1 MKQKEYQQL
10 VVDAGALPCL
20 VDWLRMQKISTIAQ
34 PLIDL
39 LKRVADAI
47 TSLAHENTGIKT
59 LVRFFSFFHTLKNI
73 YSTAVFFTLIYK
85 WYIQDGRWYS
95 SSC

>member
-47 TSLAHENTGIKT
+47 TSLIHENNGIKT
-59 LVRFFSFFHTLKNI
+59 LFRFSLFPYLQKYCII
-73 YSTAVFFTLIYK
+73 YS
-85 WYIQDGRWYS
+85 YIQVVYS
-95 SSC
+95 GWKAV